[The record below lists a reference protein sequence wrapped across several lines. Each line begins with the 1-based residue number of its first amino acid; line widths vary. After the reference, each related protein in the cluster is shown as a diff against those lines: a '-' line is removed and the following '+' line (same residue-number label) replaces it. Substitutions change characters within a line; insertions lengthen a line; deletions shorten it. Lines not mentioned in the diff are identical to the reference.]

1 MIVRILG
8 EGQRSVDD
16 GDLEGLNALDSD
28 LIAAV
33 DSGDADGFSR
43 ALSALL
49 DKVRQV
55 GKPLPDDEIVPS
67 DLCFPPLTPPS
78 TRCASSSATKA
89 LSQVDDDGYP
99 LRLPLPH

>member
-8 EGQRSVDD
+8 EGQRTVED
-16 GDLEGLNALDSD
+16 GELEGLNALDQD

-49 DKVRQV
+49 DKVRKV
-55 GKPLPDDEIVPS
+55 GKALPDDEIVPS
-67 DLCFPPLTPPS
+67 DLVLPS
-78 TRCASSSATKA
+78 ADAS
-89 LSQVDDDGYP
+89 LDEVRELLGDEGLIP
-99 LRLPLPH
+99 G

>member
-16 GDLEGLNALDSD
+16 GDLEGLNALDSE
-28 LIAAV
+28 LTAAV
-33 DSGDADGFSR
+33 ESGDAEGFRS

-55 GKPLPDDEIVPS
+55 GKALPDDEIVPS
-67 DLCFPPLTPPS
+67 DLVLPS
-78 TRCASSSATKA
+78 ADASLDEVRELLGDEGLIPA
-89 LSQVDDDGYP
+89 
-99 LRLPLPH
+99 